1 MGSALGVVDGRRLV
15 LLGGVELV
23 DGSYAFDFVEYPVV
37 VVGGAE
43 LDVMPYV
50 EVERE
55 VSAEVLGGCL
65 LVVANLHGG
74 ERVADLAH
82 VDDVVVEAVG
92 GDDAVGEESVVGSEY
107 VGVGLVYR
115 LGGGK
120 HVHRS
125 DEAAAFGVADGC
137 TGFFRLGVGDVGA
150 ESDFREP
157 GAVLVS

>member
-1 MGSALGVVDGRRLV
+1 MRGCFPTASGGKCAWRRRRKTSRS
-15 LLGGVELV
+15 LGGVELV

-92 GDDAVGEESVVGSEY
+92 GDDAVGGRKCRRKRVRRGRSGIQARWGGSMFI
-107 VGVGLVYR
+107 
-115 LGGGK
+115 
-120 HVHRS
+120 
-125 DEAAAFGVADGC
+125 EAMRPPPSELPMDVPV
-137 TGFFRLGVGDVGA
+137 FFDL
-150 ESDFREP
+150 E
-157 GAVLVS
+157 